1 MGSDWV
7 PSSVTRIGRYEGHV
21 LRTSMAHADIH
32 KHMQA
37 KSRAIIDTGVDAAKL
52 KVRVAGYVRDRV
64 NSRQSVGTSGG
75 EYNCM

>member
-1 MGSDWV
+1 
-7 PSSVTRIGRYEGHV
+7 
-21 LRTSMAHADIH
+21 MAHADIH

-75 EYNCM
+75 EYNCT